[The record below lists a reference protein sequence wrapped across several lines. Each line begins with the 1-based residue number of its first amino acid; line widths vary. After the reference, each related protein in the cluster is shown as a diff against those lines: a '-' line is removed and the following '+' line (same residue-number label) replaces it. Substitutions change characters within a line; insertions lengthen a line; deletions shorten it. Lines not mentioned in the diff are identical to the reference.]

1 MAYTTINDPSKHF
14 QTVIWTGDG
23 NDDRSITFDGN
34 SDMQPDMVWTKRRPT
49 ASSHGLRDST
59 RGAVVELFPDD
70 TAMDTSVAD
79 RFQAFESDGFQVGT
93 NADINGTSN
102 NTYVAW
108 AWKANGGTTSSNGN
122 GDITS
127 TVQVSSTAGFSIVTY
142 TATATAGDTVG
153 HGLSSQPEMIMVKK
167 RAGGDA
173 YGWGVWHTGLS
184 NNNGTKQLILDT
196 SAAEATQDMFND
208 AIFPSSSATVF
219 ATGQNNHT
227 NFPSGA
233 TYVAYCFNS
242 VQGYSKFG
250 KYTGN
255 GSPSSADFDGPFVYT
270 GFKPAWIM
278 CKRSSASDG
287 SWGIID
293 NKRDTTNPIQIAL
306 FANTSGADDTDK
318 KVDFLSN
325 GFKLRNSRD
334 DFNTDGV
341 NYVYMAFAEQPFVTS
356 SGVPATAR

>member
-255 GSPSSADFDGPFVYT
+255 NNASGPFVYT
-270 GFKPAWIM
+270 GFKPAWLMI
-278 CKRSSASDG
+278 KRT
-287 SWGIID
+287 D
-293 NKRDTTNPIQIAL
+293 NSEGWHIVDHKRDVNENNARLQAETNGGED
-306 FANTSGADDTDK
+306 TSEGGLDM
-318 KVDFLSN
+318 LSN
-325 GFKLRNSRD
+325 GFKIKTTWAG
-334 DFNTDGV
+334 FNADGGS
-341 NYVYMAFAEQPFVTS
+341 YIYMVVAEHPFVS
-356 SGVPATAR
+356 SKGVPTTAR

>member
-1 MAYTTINDPSKHF
+1 MAYTTIDDPSAYF

-108 AWKANGGTTSSNGN
+108 GWKGASSGISVSESGTSDDSLNACTHYANQ
-122 GDITS
+122 D
-127 TVQVSSTAGFSIVTY
+127 AGFSIVKFTGNNGSISNGEE
-142 TATATAGDTVG
+142 TRVT
-153 HGLSSQPEMIMVKK
+153 HGLGAVPEFIIIKSRDTAQSWVVQQ
-167 RAGGDA
+167 DDNWND
-173 YGWGVWHTGLS
+173 YHLV
-184 NNNGTKQLILDT
+184 LDT
-196 SAAEATQDMFND
+196 TAAGSGSLYTGNHASTTSAYFIVGNADLVNKADDEFIA
-208 AIFPSSSATVF
+208 
-219 ATGQNNHT
+219 
-227 NFPSGA
+227 
-233 TYVAYCFNS
+233 YVWKG

-250 KYTGN
+250 VYTGN
-255 GSPSSADFDGPFVYT
+255 DNANGPFIYL
-270 GFKPAWIM
+270 GFKPSFIMIKKTDTTGNWII
-278 CKRSSASDG
+278 K
-287 SWGIID
+287 D
-293 NKRDTTNPIQIAL
+293 NKIDPDNPATQVIY
-306 FANTSGADDTDK
+306 ANLSNAENAAQDIDL
-318 KVDFLSN
+318 LSN
-325 GFKLRNSRD
+325 GFKHRSAEG
-334 DFNTDGV
+334 DG
-341 NYVYMAFAEQPFVTS
+341 NDANDYIYMAFAESPFVTS